1 MITYKRYWNKFNT
14 VKSAAKKAYYYV
26 KFDEFKSN
34 LWTRFEGINRNR
46 YKQCISEKFN
56 ECTVEEDV
64 ITDPNEI
71 ATKFNEYFVYVRPN
85 LAAKI
90 PANSQT

>member
-34 LWTRFEGINRNR
+34 LWTRSEGINRNR

-56 ECTVEEDV
+56 ECTVEEKV

-71 ATKFNEYFVYVRPN
+71 ATKFNEYCVNVRPN

>member
-1 MITYKRYWNKFNT
+1 M
-14 VKSAAKKAYYYV
+14 
-26 KFDEFKSN
+26 N
-34 LWTRFEGINRNR
+34 LRVTFEHALKVLTGIDTNSVYLR
-46 YKQCISEKFN
+46 N
-56 ECTVEEDV
+56 ECTVEENV

-71 ATKFNEYFVYVRPN
+71 ATKFNEYFVNVRPN